1 MQTLALAFR
10 LPEEAPRHPNWRPS
24 PYSFETVLPL
34 VFTTHILVPS
44 KATPTGPLP
53 TLNAPI
59 CVPAVCWVMGVG
71 LLHGM
76 CRPLSGTS
84 LAVGSADQFVAGA
97 TPLVLAPAAARQRSF
112 RPTRPFGVTRRG
124 VSRRPRLIMS
134 LAARPWRRRAAMAS
148 MYGSTCPNQAFN
160 PAQR

>member
-53 TLNAPI
+53 TLN
-59 CVPAVCWVMGVG
+59 VPMGG
-71 LLHGM
+71 
-76 CRPLSGTS
+76 P
-84 LAVGSADQFVAGA
+84 
-97 TPLVLAPAAARQRSF
+97 
-112 RPTRPFGVTRRG
+112 
-124 VSRRPRLIMS
+124 
-134 LAARPWRRRAAMAS
+134 
-148 MYGSTCPNQAFN
+148 PN
-160 PAQR
+160 

>member
-53 TLNAPI
+53 TLNVPI
-59 CVPAVCWVMGVG
+59 FVP
-71 LLHGM
+71 
-76 CRPLSGTS
+76 S
-84 LAVGSADQFVAGA
+84 LARSLVTVLSPWFPTQIFAPSKA
-97 TPLVLAPAAARQRSF
+97 TQ
-112 RPTRPFGVTRRG
+112 
-124 VSRRPRLIMS
+124 
-134 LAARPWRRRAAMAS
+134 
-148 MYGSTCPNQAFN
+148 YGLMPILNVPMGGPPN
-160 PAQR
+160 